1 MRTRIKI
8 CGITRV
14 DDAAM
19 VVSAGVDAIGLVF
32 ASRSPRLVEVARAQ
46 EIAAAV
52 PAFVQLVGLF
62 LDPDEDDVH
71 RVLEAVPID
80 VLQFHGKE
88 SPRFCRQFGQRYIKT
103 VGLANLEQ
111 PEAVIAEYHD
121 AAAILFDSHAHG
133 EAGGTGRSM
142 DWRYLPDVTHAPVIL
157 AGGLRPDNVAAAV
170 ETARPHAVDVS
181 SGVESAPGVK
191 DPDLVSEFI
200 NEVQGVDARQAS

>member
-32 ASRSPRLVEVARAQ
+32 APRSPRLVEVARAQ

-62 LDPDEDDVH
+62 LDPDEDEVH
-71 RVLEAVPID
+71 RVLDALPID
-80 VLQFHGKE
+80 LLQFHGKE
-88 SPRFCRQFGQRYIKT
+88 SPRFCRQFGHRYIKT

>member
-14 DDAAM
+14 DDATM
-19 VVSAGVDAIGLVF
+19 VVSAGADAIGLVF
-32 ASRSPRLVEVARAQ
+32 TSRSPRQVELSRAQ

-71 RVLEAVPID
+71 RVLDAVPID
-80 VLQFHGKE
+80 LLQFHGRE
-88 SPRFCRQFGQRYIKT
+88 SPRFCRQFGRRYIKT

-111 PEAVIAEYHD
+111 PDTVIVEYHD

-142 DWRYLPDVTHAPVIL
+142 DWRYLPDVTHAPIIL
-157 AGGLRPDNVAAAV
+157 AGGLRPDNVATAV
-170 ETARPHAVDVS
+170 ATARPYAVDVS
-181 SGVESAPGVK
+181 SGVENTPGVK
-191 DPDLVSEFI
+191 DPDLVSQFI
-200 NEVQGVDARQAS
+200 NEVQGADARQAR

>member
-46 EIAAAV
+46 EIAAVV